1 MIINR
6 RFFFNY
12 IRNHLFDGRLSQSE
26 VGGMEIFLDYWED
39 SKDTL
44 VDYRWL
50 SYILGT
56 VYHETGHTFQPLR
69 EWGKGQGRSYGE
81 PDLETGQ
88 IYYGR
93 GYIQLTWKENYEKY
107 KKILKVDLVK
117 DPDLALKPELS
128 VKITFHGM
136 INGTFTGKKLWD
148 FFNKEEEDWYN
159 ARKIVNPK
167 DFKTFQS
174 IEDHSL
180 TFYAA
185 IGLIP

>member
-12 IRNHLFDGRLSQSE
+12 LRNHLFGGRLSQSE
-26 VGGMEIFLDYWED
+26 VDGMEFFLDYWED
-39 SKDTL
+39 NKDTL

-56 VYHETGHTFQPLR
+56 VYHETGKTFQPLR
-69 EWGKGQGRSYGE
+69 EWGKGRGRPYGE
-81 PDLETGQ
+81 PDPETGQ

-128 VKITFHGM
+128 TKITFHGM
-136 INGTFTGKKLWD
+136 INGTFTGKKLRD

-174 IEDHSL
+174 IEDYSL